1 MLTDI
6 SGSAGAWTDNG
17 ACGSN
22 MQIIDIAKAQPAETP
37 TLKAQSTSVN
47 SRFFRL

>member
-1 MLTDI
+1 VLTDI

-17 ACGSN
+17 ACGSV
-22 MQIIDIAKAQPAETP
+22 IDIAKAQPAETP